1 MWADLCTMTGD
12 RRLLQIDKEKM
23 IRSGCPVPLF
33 EDGSETGCEDMD
45 VFKCSG
51 WRVGKNSYYSECRVD
66 GDKFCVMTFSSESS
80 TSTPHW

>member
-51 WRVGKNSYYSECRVD
+51 WRVR
-66 GDKFCVMTFSSESS
+66 FSLRIRTGGTE
-80 TSTPHW
+80 TSWPFLS